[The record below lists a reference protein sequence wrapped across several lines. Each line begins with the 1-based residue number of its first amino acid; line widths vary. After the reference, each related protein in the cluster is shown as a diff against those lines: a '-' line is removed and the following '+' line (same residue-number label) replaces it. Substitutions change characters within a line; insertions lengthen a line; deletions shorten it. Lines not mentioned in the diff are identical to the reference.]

1 MKLYTFSQE
10 SLKKIERKKW
20 SNES

>member
-20 SNES
+20 SNKS